1 MRKPTDPTDKHVGSR
16 VRMRRLML
24 GVSQT
29 KLADALEKPPA
40 EAKRLLA
47 AYVKAQ
53 TEIKTAKEALQR
65 LGFGIDHGYANNYAY
80 DLEIDYS
87 TKPQAIRDYDA
98 ETARVEKSLAEL
110 KRSYTL
116 KLFAGG
122 EELKPSSPR
131 SPVSLLPL

>member
-1 MRKPTDPTDKHVGSR
+1 
-16 VRMRRLML
+16 
-24 GVSQT
+24 
-29 KLADALEKPPA
+29 LE
-40 EAKRLLA
+40 EASG
-47 AYVKAQ
+47 YAQ
-53 TEIKTAKEALQR
+53 LIA
-65 LGFGIDHGYANNYAY
+65 DHGYANNYAY